1 MYVYDMDTGIII
13 ATIIPTLVVTLG
25 GIFYKSK
32 CTNVKLLWGCLSFDR
47 NVDDETQID
56 MNEGSHP
63 KP

>member
-1 MYVYDMDTGIII
+1 MDTGIII

-32 CTNVKLLWGCLSFDR
+32 CTNVNVLWGCLSFDR

-56 MNEGSHP
+56 MNEVSHQ